1 MKKTKLGTSKLNNG
15 IAVAA
20 REIGGQMYAYTFSN
34 RTQAEAHAEKLG
46 GEVRQ
51 FRSPVFSVRVNP
63 DWTPGFDES
72 AWIKNRGM
80 YYRQGTRTLMVCES
94 GSRAIYFHRDL
105 EEARKA
111 FHENAE
117 MWNGHFD
124 RLDFDI

>member
-34 RTQAEAHAEKLG
+34 RTQAEAHAEKVG

-51 FRSPVFSVRVNP
+51 FRSPVFYVRVNP

-80 YYRQGTRTLMVCES
+80 YYRQGTRTLMVCER